1 MRKMVQSLR
10 RDHRD
15 IEQIL
20 RVLEQECD
28 VFCRAERPDYELV
41 GEIIEYLGSFLDQ
54 YHHPKEDV
62 LFKIARKLN
71 ATCARVID
79 GIAAERAGAISSLQA
94 LGETLREIL
103 NEQRVQRQTFEDA
116 ARAFILHERR
126 QIEMEERSL
135 FPIAQSAFVPAERVV
150 LHAKLR
156 DENMS
161 LRTRQLKGRLR
172 DKRRWIIREEVANQA
187 DRKVAPPASNR

>member
-10 RDHRD
+10 RDRRD
-15 IEQIL
+15 VEQIL

-54 YHHPKEDV
+54 YHYPKEDL

-135 FPIAQSAFVPAERVV
+135 FPIAQSAFVPAKRVV

>member
-1 MRKMVQSLR
+1 M
-10 RDHRD
+10 
-15 IEQIL
+15 
-20 RVLEQECD
+20 
-28 VFCRAERPDYELV
+28 
-41 GEIIEYLGSFLDQ
+41 
-54 YHHPKEDV
+54 
-62 LFKIARKLN
+62 FKIARKLS

-135 FPIAQSAFVPAERVV
+135 SPIAQSAFVPAKRVV